1 MSSLGSLIRRLSL
14 RQRFLAHK
22 GSRGFTQ
29 IEMAI
34 TVVVIGVL
42 AAIAAPS
49 FQKWQQQKKVDQ
61 AVIILDN
68 VIRETQGEA
77 VKRSQNCDLVVRE
90 DFNPQSSGA
99 IALVSGNCI
108 ISTRELEFVGIRL
121 WHTPGSGTPDSPCPS
136 PTSNPS
142 LWTITFNARGENRQ
156 PPNGPG
162 TAIFCIPNTDIQPK
176 CIVMSV
182 GIGLRRSGRWS
193 RRQCIT
199 T

>member
-77 VKRSQNCDLVVRE
+77 VKRSQNCELRITE
-90 DFNPQSSGA
+90 GFNPQRTGA
-99 IALVSGNCI
+99 SVLVTGNCI
-108 ISTRELEFVGIRL
+108 VSTADLEFVGVQLR
-121 WHTPGSGTPDSPCPS
+121 HTG
-136 PTSNPS
+136 PTRPVWN
-142 LWTITFNARGENRQ
+142 IFFNARGENRN

-162 TAIFCIPNTDIQPK
+162 TAIFTIPNVSIRPK
-176 CIVMSV
+176 CITLSV
-182 GIGLRRSGRWS
+182 GIGLKRSGQWDQS
-193 RRQCIT
+193 RNRCIT